1 MRSDRF
7 KPIEFEDKEVFDEI
21 LRLDPPMVSELTF
34 TNLFMWRHQHRPLW
48 RVREGCLLVIL
59 RPEGREPFGL
69 FPSGK
74 GDKGAALE
82 ALCRELGE
90 LTTEVRICRVDEEN
104 ARRYAAPGRYF
115 VELDLN
121 NSDYVY
127 LANDLITLSGRKY
140 HRKKNHLNQFIKSHD
155 FEYRHLDT
163 ELVECFL
170 DMQEEWCRMRECVES
185 PGLLSED
192 FAVREALTRWGE
204 LDYHGGAIVMAGK
217 VEAFSLGEELN
228 EETAVIHIEKA
239 NPDIPGLYAAINQLF
254 CRNAWSH
261 MKYINREQDLGIEGL
276 RKAKESYHPH
286 HMVHKYT
293 LVPSGR
299 RQG

>member
-1 MRSDRF
+1 MRQDRF
-7 KPIEFEDKEVFDEI
+7 KAIEFQDKEVFDKI
-21 LRLDPPMVSELTF
+21 LGLDPPVVSEFTF
-34 TNLFMWRHQHRPLW
+34 TNLFIWRHQHRPVW
-48 RVREGCLLVIL
+48 RVQEGCLLVIL
-59 RPEGREPFGL
+59 QPEGGEPFGL
-69 FPSGK
+69 FPAGK

-82 ALCRELGE
+82 ALCWELGE
-90 LTTEVRICRVDEEN
+90 LTDEVRVCRVDEEN
-104 ARRYAAPGRYF
+104 ARRYATPARYS
-115 VELDLN
+115 VELDPD

-127 LANDLITLSGRKY
+127 LADDLIALSGRKY
-140 HRKKNHLNQFIKSHD
+140 HRKKNHLNQFIKNHD
-155 FEYRHLDT
+155 FEYRPLDA
-163 ELVECFL
+163 ELVKYFL
-170 DMQEEWCRMRECVES
+170 DMQEQWCRMRECVEN

-204 LDYHGGAIVMAGK
+204 LDYQGGAIVIGGK
-217 VEAFSLGEELN
+217 IEAFSLGEALN

-239 NPDIPGLYAAINQLF
+239 NPDIPGLYAAINHLF

-293 LVPSGR
+293 VIPSPR
-299 RQG
+299 RLR